1 MAGARAQAVGP
12 ARPDRVWREPRV
24 QVRGRAPR
32 RRVAA
37 GRVRGVRLSHTCCTA
52 NGSDGISRRYPN
64 ETATWNVFE
73 VAAKVQQF
81 KSLLDF

>member
-1 MAGARAQAVGP
+1 VYRQWGQLGLTEFGGNRVFKYADVLLDGASPQDGFAVSVSLIPVALRMAA
-12 ARPDRVWREPRV
+12 
-24 QVRGRAPR
+24 
-32 RRVAA
+32 
-37 GRVRGVRLSHTCCTA
+37 
-52 NGSDGISRRYPN
+52 DGMSRRYPN